1 MLTLMTEQEL
11 EYGRLLNQRCT
22 DLEQWQAVH
31 RLLPANAEGALRIA
45 MLRLGW
51 SVAVD
56 LLLLMTETPVQTATR
71 LGGLVGYDEGEQTAV
86 FAHRHS
92 AEVFSKRYPTWTVEV
107 EVKEK
112 QRA

>member
-1 MLTLMTEQEL
+1 
-11 EYGRLLNQRCT
+11 
-22 DLEQWQAVH
+22 
-31 RLLPANAEGALRIA
+31 

-92 AEVFSKRYPTWTVEV
+92 AEVFSKRYPTWTVQV
-107 EVKEK
+107 EVNEK
-112 QRA
+112 QRE